1 MSSFLKINFWNNFVW
16 SFERA
21 SPTRSPLITS
31 TVYRLRTRVAK
42 LVLWYELYEYI
53 PSLYLFYSLVRI
65 PIDQG
70 PILFYWL
77 VELERYAILLLVQN
91 FVLCY
96 CYPKCLV
103 VPLLNAVPV
112 KIFYDLLKG
121 SRVSK
126 SCISLRLVSYGNA
139 MIWWFSRSH
148 SAFQFSGLG
157 TTWMSCFSTKSS
169 VRSSWKIQYFPS
181 LPYEQKYCTMEI
193 KRFEVILSRSSY

>member
-1 MSSFLKINFWNNFVW
+1 MVLRESFSYEVSFNNQYCI
-16 SFERA
+16 SFENKSCQA
-21 SPTRSPLITS
+21 CSL
-31 TVYRLRTRVAK
+31 L
-42 LVLWYELYEYI
+42 YELHEYI

-139 MIWWFSRSH
+139 MI
-148 SAFQFSGLG
+148 
-157 TTWMSCFSTKSS
+157 
-169 VRSSWKIQYFPS
+169 
-181 LPYEQKYCTMEI
+181 
-193 KRFEVILSRSSY
+193 